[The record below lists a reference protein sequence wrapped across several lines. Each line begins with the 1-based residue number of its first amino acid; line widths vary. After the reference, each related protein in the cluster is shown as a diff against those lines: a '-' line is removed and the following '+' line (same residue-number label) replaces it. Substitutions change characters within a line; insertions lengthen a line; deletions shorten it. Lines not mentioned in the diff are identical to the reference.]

1 MLEDSAIAPA
11 PAPAPTSPP
20 ATATERIGARVAALR
35 RQRGLSLTELATRAG
50 VGKATLSGVEAGTRN
65 ATLETLYA
73 ITGQLGVPL
82 AAILADPAPPRT
94 GVTEVH
100 AAVHGAAVS
109 ARLLDVFDEASAT
122 FEYYRVV
129 IRPGRRQLSPAH
141 PPGTTEHLTVFSG
154 HGIAGPPDAPIKLG
168 PGTYAVWDASRPH
181 VFEAEEELVAALL
194 IRSPHPA

>member
-11 PAPAPTSPP
+11 PAPASAP

-82 AAILADPAPPRT
+82 AAILMDPAPPRT

-100 AAVHGAAVS
+100 GAAVS
-109 ARLLDVFDEASAT
+109 AQLLDAFHEASAT

-154 HGIAGPPDAPIKLG
+154 HGIAGSPDAPIKLG
-168 PGTYAVWDASRPH
+168 PGSYAVWDASRPH

-194 IRSPHPA
+194 IRGPHPA

>member
-1 MLEDSAIAPA
+1 MLEDFAITPA
-11 PAPAPTSPP
+11 PAT
-20 ATATERIGARVAALR
+20 TATTATTANERIGARVAALR
-35 RQRGLSLTELATRAG
+35 RQRGLSLTELAARAG

-82 AAILADPAPPRT
+82 AAILADPAPSRT
-94 GVTEVH
+94 AVTQ
-100 AAVHGAAVS
+100 VHGAAVS
-109 ARLLDVFDEASAT
+109 AQLLDAFGEASVT

-141 PPGTTEHLTVFSG
+141 PPGTSEHLTVFSG
-154 HGIAGPPDAPIKLG
+154 HGFAGSPDAAIKLA
-168 PGTYAVWDASRPH
+168 PGSYAVWDASRPH

-194 IRSPHPA
+194 IRSPRPA